1 MMNNFNVVLNR
12 MIFKGRGP
20 IKNRK
25 GFCSSLHANPWVI
38 WVMSVVGSDLQEED
52 GQVSRTRVM
61 SVLVE
66 WWILIMTSKRKT
78 GGPLRMR

>member
-1 MMNNFNVVLNR
+1 
-12 MIFKGRGP
+12 
-20 IKNRK
+20 
-25 GFCSSLHANPWVI
+25 
-38 WVMSVVGSDLQEED
+38 MSVVDSDLQEED
-52 GQVSRTRVM
+52 RQVSRTRVM

>member
-1 MMNNFNVVLNR
+1 MVNISYMVMSR
-12 MIFKGRGP
+12 IIMKGRGL

-25 GFCSSLHANPWVI
+25 GFCSSLHANPSVI
-38 WVMSVVGSDLQEED
+38 WVMSVVDSDLQEED
-52 GQVSRTRVM
+52 RQVSRTRVM